1 MKNMLICA
9 VGIGFTLP
17 ALAQDVKIASFDPTQ
32 LHLSGSY
39 CSFERKPREIV
50 LVSDWAGKFWTKV
63 DDKMIE
69 LVSHQSDD
77 EGERQRAKQRW
88 DETFSSAGLTVKLR
102 LTELGRGEDSA
113 AYKGYLELTRH
124 GSSTRIPITGGCGA

>member
-1 MKNMLICA
+1 MKKMWIFA

-17 ALAQDVKIASFDPTQ
+17 ALAQDVKIASFDPTH

-50 LVSDWAGKFWTKV
+50 LASDWAGKFWMKV
-63 DDKMIE
+63 DGKMLE

-77 EGERQRAKQRW
+77 LVGRQLAGKRW
-88 DETFSSAGLTVKLR
+88 DVVLSSPGLTIELR
-102 LTELGRGEDSA
+102 LLELGRGEDSA
-113 AYKGYLELTRH
+113 AYKGYIELKQH
-124 GSSTRIPITGGCGA
+124 GSRTRISITGGCGT